1 MSKLTHSLVVKIVAK
16 QERAEDVAKF
26 LAGALPMAQAETFTP
41 VWFAMR
47 ADETTFYIVDAFA
60 SAADRQKHLE
70 GDIAAALMAN
80 AGALLA
86 EPPAISPVDVMAAK
100 VPGLR

>member
-1 MSKLTHSLVVKIVAK
+1 MSDLKSALVVKIVAK
-16 QERAEDVAKF
+16 AEKAEEVAKF
-26 LAGALPMAQAETFTP
+26 LAGALPLAQAEAFTP

-60 SAADRQKHLE
+60 NAADRTKHLE

-80 AGALLA
+80 AETLLA
-86 EPPAISPVDVMAAK
+86 EAPSIVSADIMAAK
-100 VPGLR
+100 VVPA